1 MTQASGSARWA
12 ELIQTLNELN
22 KTYHDV
28 CELGRKKHKALIVID
43 LKSIEAMN
51 GEEARLTQVIRK
63 LEETRQKQLIRL
75 AVENRAITKDT
86 KMSDLAK
93 AAPTPQIRTL
103 LEKLHQA
110 LDAAT
115 KEAAELH
122 ENNRLLIEGALSA
135 VTYHL
140 NRLGGLHVENAYGSK
155 GQEVVTHAG
164 KLEFD
169 A

>member
-1 MTQASGSARWA
+1 MTQASGSAQWA

-51 GEEARLTQVIRK
+51 GEEARLTQAIRE

-86 KMSDLAK
+86 KRSGLAK

>member
-51 GEEARLTQVIRK
+51 GEEARLTQVIQK